1 MLNFDYILNLLKFNP
16 QEPVVFISGFFL
28 WFFVV
33 FIFLYSVFSRIH
45 ITRLLVLVLFSYYF
59 YYKAGGDFVLLLFLS
74 SFVEY
79 YLSLTIY
86 KSQKKW
92 LRGILFALILLINVG
107 VLVYFKYSN
116 FFTGIYNNI
125 FNGSAG
131 LLEVSLPIGISFF
144 TFQKLGYSIDIFRKN
159 GTPANSILEF
169 FAFVSFFPSIQSGP
183 ILRANNFIPQLN
195 KKEISVSN
203 EDTGKAVFLIISGLI
218 KKVVISDYIGLN
230 FVDRVFE
237 NPMLYSGFENLAA
250 VYGYTLQIY
259 CDFSGYSDIAIGIA
273 LLIGFKVPPNFNA
286 PYKSLSIKEFW
297 QRWHISLSFWLR
309 DYIFLPVAY
318 KISRRLKNKKFLS
331 LRAETWSYHTGM
343 LVTMFVCGLWHGA
356 SWTFV
361 AWGVLHGIGVSLERI
376 IKSML
381 KFKSNILSKA
391 IGAFITFNFV
401 AFAWVLFRAG
411 SFQKVN
417 EIILQVINAFD
428 FRIIPEIL
436 TGYKVVFIIIVFGYF
451 LHFLPDKIDRFTE
464 NLVVKSPVV
473 LKALYV
479 VLAIWFIIQIKS
491 ASVQPFIYF
500 NF

>member
-1 MLNFDYILNLLKFNP
+1 MLNFDYILSLLRFNP
-16 QEPVVFISGFFL
+16 DEPIVFISGFFL
-28 WFFVV
+28 WFFVA
-33 FIFLYSVFSRIH
+33 FIFFYSVFSKIH
-45 ITRLLVLVLFSYYF
+45 VARLLVLVLFSYYF
-59 YYKAGGDFVLLLFLS
+59 YYKAGGDFVLLLLLS
-74 SFVEY
+74 SLAEY
-79 YLSLTIY
+79 YLSLTIF

-92 LRGILFALILLINVG
+92 LRGILFALILLVNIG

-116 FFTGIYNNI
+116 FFIGIYNGV

-144 TFQKLGYSIDIFRKN
+144 TFQKLGYSIDIFRKT
-159 GTPANSILEF
+159 GTPANSIIEF
-169 FAFVSFFPSIQSGP
+169 FAFVSFFPSVQSGP

-195 KKEISVSN
+195 KKEVLVSS

-218 KKVVISDYIGLN
+218 KKIVISDYIGLN

-250 VYGYTLQIY
+250 VYGYALQIY

-309 DYIFLPVAY
+309 DYIFLPIAY
-318 KISRRLKNKKFLS
+318 KILRRLKNKKFLS
-331 LRAETWSYHTGM
+331 LKAEIWSYHTGM
-343 LVTMFVCGLWHGA
+343 FVTMLVCGLWHGA

-361 AWGVLHGIGVSLERI
+361 AWGVLHGLGVSLERI
-376 IKSML
+376 IKSPL
-381 KFKSNILSKA
+381 KFKSNVLSKA
-391 IGAFITFNFV
+391 IGAMITFNFV
-401 AFAWVLFRAG
+401 AFAWILFRAG
-411 SFQKVN
+411 DFSKVN
-417 EIILQVINAFD
+417 EIISQIFNAFD
-428 FRIIPEIL
+428 FGIIPHIIS
-436 TGYKVVFIIIVFGYF
+436 GYTEVFLIIAAGYF
-451 LHFLPDKIDRFTE
+451 LHFLPDKFAGFTE
-464 NLVVKSPVV
+464 NLVIKSPFV
-473 LKALYV
+473 LKVLYIV
-479 VLAIWFIIQIKS
+479 IAIWFIIQIKS

>member
-1 MLNFDYILNLLKFNP
+1 MLNFDFILNLLKFNP
-16 QEPVVFISGFFL
+16 HEPVVFISGFFL
-28 WFFVV
+28 WFFVI
-33 FIFLYSVFSRIH
+33 FIFFYSIFSRIH
-45 ITRLLVLVLFSYYF
+45 IARLLVLVLFSYYF

-74 SFVEY
+74 SFAEY

-86 KSQKKW
+86 NSQKKW
-92 LRGILFALILLINVG
+92 LRGILFVLILLINVG

-116 FFTGIYNNI
+116 FFAGIYNDI
-125 FNGSAG
+125 FSGSAG
-131 LLEVSLPIGISFF
+131 LFEVSLPIGISFF

-195 KKEISVSN
+195 KKVISVSN

-230 FVDRVFE
+230 FVDRVFD

-309 DYIFLPVAY
+309 DYIFLPIAY

-343 LVTMFVCGLWHGA
+343 FVTMFICGLWHGA

-381 KFKSNILSKA
+381 KFKSNIFSKA

-401 AFAWVLFRAG
+401 VFAWVLFRAG

-428 FRIIPEIL
+428 LRIIPEIL
-436 TGYKVVFIIIVFGYF
+436 MGYKEVFIIIVFGYF
-451 LHFLPDKIDRFTE
+451 LHFLPDKIDKFTE

>member
-1 MLNFDYILNLLKFNP
+1 
-16 QEPVVFISGFFL
+16 
-28 WFFVV
+28 
-33 FIFLYSVFSRIH
+33 
-45 ITRLLVLVLFSYYF
+45 
-59 YYKAGGDFVLLLFLS
+59 
-74 SFVEY
+74 
-79 YLSLTIY
+79 
-86 KSQKKW
+86 
-92 LRGILFALILLINVG
+92 
-107 VLVYFKYSN
+107 
-116 FFTGIYNNI
+116 
-125 FNGSAG
+125 
-131 LLEVSLPIGISFF
+131 
-144 TFQKLGYSIDIFRKN
+144 
-159 GTPANSILEF
+159 
-169 FAFVSFFPSIQSGP
+169 
-183 ILRANNFIPQLN
+183 
-195 KKEISVSN
+195 
-203 EDTGKAVFLIISGLI
+203 
-218 KKVVISDYIGLN
+218 
-230 FVDRVFE
+230 
-237 NPMLYSGFENLAA
+237 MLYSGFENLAA

-309 DYIFLPVAY
+309 DYIFLPIAY

-376 IKSML
+376 IKSPF
-381 KFKSNILSKA
+381 KFKSNFFSKA
-391 IGAFITFNFV
+391 LGAFVTFNFV
-401 AFAWVLFRAG
+401 AFAWILFRAG

-417 EIILQVINAFD
+417 EIILQVFNAFD

-436 TGYKVVFIIIVFGYF
+436 TGYKEVFIIIALGYL
-451 LHFLPDKIDRFTE
+451 LHFLPGKIDRFTE

-473 LKALYV
+473 LKALYI